1 MPGPYL
7 FRPKPEMMGQ
17 SLTGLFY
24 VLLLSIAFSL
34 ISCSSKPSSSKSA
47 VSGNTPAAS
56 PLAQDSP
63 VQPEPPRKIFESG
76 EAVPA
81 GYLGYK
87 VLGSWFSDHVAQK
100 DETQSGTGNYLF
112 VELAV
117 VNTDKK
123 ERTVVPMKLVDE
135 SGKEYALSEKS
146 ASLERSVTQ
155 IGKVDPNQSRR
166 AIALFEVPRGHQYK
180 LKIQGFNA
188 ADEVQIKLAPAAA
201 PPSR

>member
-7 FRPKPEMMGQ
+7 FRPKPAMMGQ
-17 SLTGLFY
+17 SLTGLLC

-34 ISCSSKPSSSKSA
+34 ISCSSKPSNSA
-47 VSGNTPAAS
+47 VNGNMPEAS

-63 VQPEPPRKIFESG
+63 VQPESPRKIFESG

-87 VLGSWFSDHVAQK
+87 VLGSWFSDHVSQK
-100 DETQSGTGNYLF
+100 DGKQSGTGNYLY

-123 ERTVVPMKLVDE
+123 ERAVAPMKLIDE
-135 SGKEYALSEKS
+135 TGKEYALSEKS
-146 ASLERSVTQ
+146 ASIERSMTQ
-155 IGKVDPNQSRR
+155 IGKVDPNQSKR
-166 AIALFEVPRGHQYK
+166 AIALFEVPKGHQYK
-180 LKIQGFNA
+180 LKIQGFTS
-188 ADEVQIKLAPAAA
+188 ADEVQIKLSPAAA
-201 PPSR
+201 PPPR